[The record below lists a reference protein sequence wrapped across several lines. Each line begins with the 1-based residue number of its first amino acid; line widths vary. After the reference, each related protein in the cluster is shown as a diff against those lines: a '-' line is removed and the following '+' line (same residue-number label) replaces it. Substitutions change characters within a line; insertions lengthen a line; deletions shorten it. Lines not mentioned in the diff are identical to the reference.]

1 MGAFSVKIEI
11 GPMDGARYAEV
22 DVLAGTG
29 ANTTVM
35 PASILRGLGIE
46 PTISQM
52 FERADGNL
60 VELDMG
66 NASVKIEGRETV
78 TWVIFGEDEAV
89 PLLGAYTLTGV
100 FMKADA
106 INRRLEPIP
115 YLTI

>member
-1 MGAFSVKIEI
+1 MGTFSVKIEI

-22 DVLAGTG
+22 DALAGTG
-29 ANTTVM
+29 ATTTMM
-35 PASILRGLGIE
+35 PASILRGLGIA
-46 PTISQM
+46 PAMRQT

-100 FMKADA
+100 FMKVDPT
-106 INRRLEPIP
+106 NRRLDPAR
-115 YLTI
+115 YLPL

>member
-22 DVLAGTG
+22 DALAGTG
-29 ANTTVM
+29 ANTTMM

-46 PTISQM
+46 PTMSQM
-52 FERADGNL
+52 FERADGNR

-78 TWVIFGEDEAV
+78 TWVIFGEDETV
-89 PLLGAYTLTGV
+89 FLLGAYTLTGV
-100 FMKADA
+100 FMKADPV
-106 INRRLEPIP
+106 NRRLEPIP